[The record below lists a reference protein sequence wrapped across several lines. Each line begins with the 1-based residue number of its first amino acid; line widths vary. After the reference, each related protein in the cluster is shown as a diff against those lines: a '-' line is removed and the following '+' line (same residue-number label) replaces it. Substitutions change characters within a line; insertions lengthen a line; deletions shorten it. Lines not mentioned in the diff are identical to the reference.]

1 MDTIVID
8 CQKVGDEEGFW
19 QLYLET
25 VRPEGAVF
33 FGRNMAAFW
42 DAISAGGPGW
52 PGDVELLFIHAE
64 ALTSIEDG
72 NFLRRLQEIQEQSP
86 QVRVALSDVT

>member
-1 MDTIVID
+1 METIVID
-8 CQKVGDEEGFW
+8 CQKVRDEEGFW

-25 VRPEGAVF
+25 VSPEGAVF

-52 PGDVELLFIHAE
+52 PGKVELLFIHAS
-64 ALTSIEDG
+64 ALSSIEDG
-72 NFLRRLQEIQEQSP
+72 NFLRRMQEIQKLSK
-86 QVRVALSDVT
+86 QVRVVLGEVT